1 MDPSSRSG
9 TISIAFVREALAAAR
24 AGHADVAAIC
34 AATGITDTQLADDRA
49 RVSAAT
55 FGALWLAVARALDDE
70 FFGQDSRRMKV
81 GSFAALCRLS
91 LDTPKLSQA
100 LRRIAQFFG
109 ILLDDIGIE
118 LQLSGPEA
126 SLSLRNTSAVAGR
139 DPVFAHETLLVL
151 SHGLACWLI
160 GRRIPILRASFAYPA
175 PVWHREY
182 QDVFSQALEFDAPTT
197 SITFSALL
205 LEAPVIQNARSL
217 QEFLRGAPANFILK
231 FRDENSLGRR
241 IRRHLMALPPT
252 QWPGFDEL
260 ADAFHIGATTMRRR
274 LEREG
279 VSFSQIK
286 DSLRRDLAVQHL
298 TGSDA
303 SLADI
308 ASELGF
314 AEASAFHRA
323 FKQWTGLRPGAYRG

>member
-1 MDPSSRSG
+1 MDASGRSG
-9 TISIAFVREALAAAR
+9 SVSIAFVREALAAAR
-24 AGHADVAAIC
+24 RGRADVEAIC
-34 AATGITDTQLADDRA
+34 AAAGIDAARLQDDAA
-49 RVSAAT
+49 RVPAAS
-55 FGALWLAVARALDDE
+55 FGALWLAVAGALDDE

-100 LRRIAQFFG
+100 LRRIVQFFG
-109 ILLDDIGIE
+109 ILLDDTRIE
-118 LQLSGPEA
+118 LQLSGSEA
-126 SLSLRNTSAVAGR
+126 SLTLKSAPAAPGSDR
-139 DPVFAHETLLVL
+139 VFAHETLLVL

-160 GRRIPILRASFAYPA
+160 GRRIPILRARFAYPA
-175 PVWHREY
+175 PAWHREY
-182 QDVFSQALEFDAPTT
+182 QDVFSPSLEFDAPAT
-197 SITFSALL
+197 SIVFSALL
-205 LEAPVIQNARSL
+205 LEAPVVQNPRSL

-260 ADAFHIGATTMRRR
+260 ADAFHVGATTMRRR

-279 VSFSQIK
+279 VSFTQIK
-286 DSLRRDLAVQHL
+286 DSLRRDLAVQYL
-298 TGSDA
+298 TGSEA

-308 ASELGF
+308 AAQLGF

-323 FKQWTGLRPGAYRG
+323 FKQWTGLRPGAYRV